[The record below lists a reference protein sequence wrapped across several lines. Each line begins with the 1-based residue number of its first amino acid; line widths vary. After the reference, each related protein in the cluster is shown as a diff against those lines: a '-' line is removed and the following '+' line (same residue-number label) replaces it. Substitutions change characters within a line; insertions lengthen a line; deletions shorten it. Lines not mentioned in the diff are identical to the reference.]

1 MKVISKEAKFLKAF
15 SGIKVGK
22 ICREYGID
30 VSNLQKGRAS
40 EEKEIKVYNRVIKEI
55 LMLFAN
61 TIFDDQ
67 MEIIEWQRK

>member
-1 MKVISKEAKFLKAF
+1 MKVISKEAKFLKGF

-30 VSNLQKGRAS
+30 VSNLQKGKTS